1 MSLNERY
8 NKEIVPQLMQELA
21 LPNRMAVPRVTKI
34 VLNVGM
40 GQAQRDPKIA
50 ETISAS
56 LMRMTGQRPVRTLA
70 RQSIASF
77 KIRKGMP
84 IGVMVTLHGKY
95 MWDFLEKLVR
105 VTLPRVRDFRGL
117 SPTTVDHQGNC
128 SIGFREH
135 VVFPEIHMDDVEQ
148 VHGVQVTIVSNAKTR
163 ERGFAMFRALGFPFH
178 EPVAKPKKEKKEKSA
193 ARRS

>member
-8 NKEIVPQLMQELA
+8 HKEIVPQLMRDLGM
-21 LPNRMAVPRVTKI
+21 PNRMAVPRVLK
-34 VLNVGM
+34 VVVNVGM

-50 ETISAS
+50 ETVTAS
-56 LMRMTGQRPVRTLA
+56 LARITGQRAVRTLA

-84 IGVMVTLHGKY
+84 VGAMVTLHGKH
-95 MWDFLEKLVR
+95 MWDFVEKLVR

-117 SPTTVDHQGNC
+117 SPTTVDRQGNC

-135 VVFPEIHMDDVEQ
+135 VVFPEIRSDEVEQ
-148 VHGVQVTIVSNAKTR
+148 IHGLQVTIVSNAATR
-163 ERGFAMFRALGFPFH
+163 ERGLALFRALGFPFH
-178 EPVAKPKKEKKEKSA
+178 EEQGKVKKEKKEKGA